1 MTRPRKS
8 RGATL
13 LLWAFIALNVVL
25 TFAPLFGGHLTE
37 FRDELGKHG
46 GLALPAMCFLF
57 LFVGSLTGVPQ
68 VVSVAMIGSVL
79 PVGPGF
85 VVCWLA
91 TMSSASIGFAIGHRA
106 RGMTDAFF
114 ARQGWAARRLDVA
127 RRTFAE
133 NGVIASLLVRFVP
146 IAPFSVVNAMAGALG
161 VRWGEFLL
169 GTGLGICPKIAITL
183 LFGGGLRDVFET
195 HSLGSFYVVASTIA
209 SMVVFAIIGQILF
222 RRMQKRSSQTSSDVS
237 SDLS

>member
-1 MTRPRKS
+1 MPAPRRS
-8 RGATL
+8 RGAQL
-13 LLWAFIALNVVL
+13 LLWAFVALNVVL

-37 FRDELGKHG
+37 FRDELAQQG
-46 GLALPAMCFLF
+46 GLALPMACFLF

-79 PVGPGF
+79 PLLPGF
-85 VVCWLA
+85 IVCWVG

-106 RGMTDAFF
+106 RGMTDDFF
-114 ARQGWAARRLDVA
+114 ARQGWAARRLDLA

-169 GTGLGICPKIAITL
+169 GSGLGICPKLAITL
-183 LFGGGLRDVFET
+183 LFGGSLRDVVQT
-195 HSLGSFYVVASTIA
+195 HSLGSLYIVAGTIA
-209 SMVVFAIIGQILF
+209 AMVVFAVLGQVLF
-222 RRMQKRSSQTSSDVS
+222 KRMQKKSDADVS
-237 SDLS
+237 TTG